1 MAMVS
6 PFILRLPRNG
16 RDGMVHTSTV
26 PVTGAEN
33 PTFG

>member
-6 PFILRLPRNG
+6 PSILRFSVEWTR
-16 RDGMVHTSTV
+16 RDVHTSTV